1 MLRSSLRRVAAVQRP
16 KNRALAHLASKG
28 PGFLG
33 CLGHGDWKDRDALE
47 AVLDDNGNHVKV
59 KSIGAGW
66 AHSGAVLEDGVAV
79 VWGRYLEPP
88 ESALRLSHIERVVPP
103 LARLV
108 NATASLL
115 DRDGSLRLRP
125 TPITDNTAQVA
136 CGAGVTALV
145 KTDGS
150 LETMGAN
157 QFGQCGVGDHSDV
170 VREPAPVQWDS
181 PERPIAKVSL
191 GFRHGVCLSDE
202 GQVLSWG
209 KNDAG
214 QLGDGSR
221 NSRPALAP
229 ILLDEACISIGA
241 GLNHSA
247 ALTKD
252 GRLFVWGKMRDS
264 SSKKPSAV
272 SRDLPD
278 VYGDALLPRPVAG
291 RKYKDVACSSF
302 HCVVLD
308 GDGQVFCMGLERGSR
323 AMVHSPKQVRLP
335 PGVRVL
341 SIRNGV
347 DAVALL
353 GDDGRTYVPDL
364 SPGLSCGCEVREE
377 NAVTDVVFGWRHAVA
392 IAA

>member
-1 MLRSSLRRVAAVQRP
+1 MLRHSLRRVAALRRR
-16 KNRALAHLASKG
+16 RALAHLASKG

-33 CLGHGDWKDRDALE
+33 CLGHGDWKDCNELE
-47 AVLDDNGNHVKV
+47 AIRDDNDNFVRV

-66 AHSGAVLEDGVAV
+66 AHSAAVLEDGVCV

-115 DRDGSLRLRP
+115 DRDDSLRLRP
-125 TPITDNTAQVA
+125 TPITDQCLKVA
-136 CGAGVTALV
+136 CGAGVTALIR
-145 KTDGS
+145 TNGS
-150 LETMGAN
+150 LETLGAN
-157 QFGQCGVGDHSDV
+157 QFGQCGIGDHSDV
-170 VREPAPVQWDS
+170 VREPAPVKWDS
-181 PERPIAKVSL
+181 TQVPISKVVL
-191 GFRHGVCLSDE
+191 GFRHGLCLAE
-202 GQVLSWG
+202 NGQVYSWG

-221 NSRPALAP
+221 TSRPAVAP
-229 ILLDEACISIGA
+229 VKLDEACIAIGA

-247 ALTKD
+247 ALTTD
-252 GRLFVWGKMRDS
+252 GRLFVWGKMRDA
-264 SSKKPSAV
+264 SSKKPSTV

-278 VYGDALLPRPVAG
+278 VYGDALVPRPVPG
-291 RKYKDVACSSF
+291 HRYKDVACSSF

-308 GDGQVFCMGLERGSR
+308 EDGQVYCMGLERGSR
-323 AMVHSPKQVRLP
+323 KMVHAPRQVRLP

-353 GDDGRTYVPDL
+353 CDDGRTYVPDL

-377 NAVTDVVFGWRHAVA
+377 VSLDDVVFGWRHAVA

>member
-1 MLRSSLRRVAAVQRP
+1 MLRHSLRRAAAR
-16 KNRALAHLASKG
+16 RSRRTLAHLASKG

-47 AVLDDNGNHVKV
+47 AIRDDNDKRVDV
-59 KSIGAGW
+59 TSIGAGW
-66 AHSGAVLEDGVAV
+66 AHSAAVLEDGVCI

-115 DRDGSLRLRP
+115 DRDNSLRLRP
-125 TPITDNTAQVA
+125 TPITDDTAQVA
-136 CGAGVTALV
+136 CGAGVTALI
-145 KTDGS
+145 KSNGS
-150 LETMGAN
+150 LETLGAN

-170 VREPAPVQWDS
+170 VREPAPVKWDS
-181 PERPIAKVSL
+181 PQVPISKVVL
-191 GFRHGVCLSDE
+191 GFRHGLCLSEE
-202 GQVLSWG
+202 GRVLSWG

-214 QLGDGSR
+214 QLGDHTR
-221 NSRPALAP
+221 NSRPAVASVK
-229 ILLDEACISIGA
+229 LDEACVSIGA

-252 GRLFVWGKMRDS
+252 GRLFVWGKMRDA
-264 SSKKPSAV
+264 SSKKPSSV

-278 VYGDALLPRPVAG
+278 VYGDALSPKQVPGHR
-291 RKYKDVACSSF
+291 YKAVACSSF
-302 HCVVLD
+302 HCVALD
-308 GDGQVFCMGLERGSR
+308 EDGQVFCMGLERGSR
-323 AMVHSPKQVRLP
+323 KMVHAPRPVRLP

-353 GDDGRTYVPDL
+353 GDDGVVYVPDL
-364 SPGLSCGCEVREE
+364 SPGLSCGCEVRESE
-377 NAVTDVVFGWRHAVA
+377 AVTDVVFGWRHAVA

>member
-1 MLRSSLRRVAAVQRP
+1 MLRHSLRRVAALR
-16 KNRALAHLASKG
+16 RRRTLAHLASKG

-33 CLGHGDWKDRDALE
+33 CLGHGDWQDCNELE
-47 AVLDDNGNHVKV
+47 AIRDDNDNFVRV
-59 KSIGAGW
+59 TSVGAGW
-66 AHSGAVLEDGVAV
+66 AHSAAVLEDGVAV

-125 TPITDNTAQVA
+125 TPITDDTVKVA
-136 CGAGVTALV
+136 CGAGVTALI
-145 KTDGS
+145 KTNGS
-150 LETMGAN
+150 LETLGAN

-170 VREPAPVQWDS
+170 VREPAPVKWDS
-181 PERPIAKVSL
+181 AQVPIAKVVL
-191 GFRHGVCLSDE
+191 GFRHGLCLSED

-214 QLGDGSR
+214 QLGDNTR
-221 NSRPALAP
+221 NSRPAVAP
-229 ILLDEACISIGA
+229 VSLDEACMSIGA

-247 ALTKD
+247 ALTTD
-252 GRLFVWGKMRDS
+252 GRLYVWGKMRDA

-278 VYGDALLPRPVAG
+278 VYGDALSPRIVSG
-291 RKYKDVACSSF
+291 HRYKDVACSSF
-302 HCVVLD
+302 HCVAVDED
-308 GDGQVFCMGLERGSR
+308 GPVFCMGLERGSR
-323 AMVHSPKQVRLP
+323 KMVHAPRQVRLP
-335 PGVRVL
+335 PGVRVV

-347 DAVALL
+347 DAVALIC
-353 GDDGRTYVPDL
+353 DDGRTYVPDL
-364 SPGLSCGCEVREE
+364 APGLSCGCEVREE
-377 NAVTDVVFGWRHAVA
+377 VSVDDVVFGWRHAVA